1 TELNASLLT
10 EEEMLHWLQ
19 TSDAELTFIGE
30 PIPGVNAP
38 EDHALDRRAALNTVV
53 TYCNKRVND
62 VCGGACTVYNGQA
75 KCLYAPGTNCLAAT
89 NNVGFCANEA
99 AEVAAI
105 SCRPVERDWA
115 TDIAGRLGRT
125 RSLLGTT

>member
-1 TELNASLLT
+1 MQIKLLAAIVALTVAATAAATTELNASLLT

-19 TSDAELTFIGE
+19 TTDAELTFIGE

-75 KCLYAPGTNCLAAT
+75 RCLSAPGTNCLAAT
-89 NNVGFCANEA
+89 NNVGFCA
-99 AEVAAI
+99 
-105 SCRPVERDWA
+105 
-115 TDIAGRLGRT
+115 GRR
-125 RSLLGTT
+125 

>member
-1 TELNASLLT
+1 
-10 EEEMLHWLQ
+10 MLHWLQ

-89 NNVGFCANEA
+89 NNVGFCAGG
-99 AEVAAI
+99 
-105 SCRPVERDWA
+105 SCGGGCNQLS
-115 TDIAGRLGRT
+115 TCGTRLGNGYCWT
-125 RSLLGTT
+125 PGTNSIVVGNY